1 MLKIT
6 TLLTTLALASTA
18 SIAMASP
25 ARPDRFQPAAPDG
38 VWTAPA
44 RPAWNDRARIDRAYE
59 APDRLDRSY
68 RRSSLRPSLPGDRRV
83 ALDDAG
89 PRRYR
94 PTWVSLSAPSPLTRA
109 DDCIDVRDRGTFTE
123 LRLQADGGRAR
134 VDRVVVQF
142 ADGSRQVED
151 LDRVLGGNSNY
162 VDIALDGN
170 NRRIERILVDGTT
183 GQHSALQVFGI

>member
-1 MLKIT
+1 MLKT
-6 TLLTTLALASTA
+6 TALLTTLALTATA

-25 ARPDRFQPAAPDG
+25 ARFAPAAPDG

-44 RPAWNDRARIDRAYE
+44 RPTWTDRARIDRAYE
-59 APDRLDRSY
+59 SPGRIDRSDRSDRSY
-68 RRSSLRPSLPGDRRV
+68 RR
-83 ALDDAG
+83 AAIDDIG
-89 PRRYR
+89 PRHYR
-94 PTWVSLSAPSPLTRA
+94 PTWVALSSPSPLTRA
-109 DDCIDVRDRGTFTE
+109 EDCIDVHDRGTFTQ

-151 LDRVLGGNSNY
+151 LDRVLAGSSDY

-170 NRRIERILVDGTT
+170 NRRIDRILVDGTT
-183 GQHSALQVFGI
+183 GRQSGLQVFGI